1 LLPEEERLGKK
12 EKVHWKQRHPFFL
25 ITFEKTLDKGKKR
38 RSREIAPLTKVECG
52 MRPLPK
58 CSTAFHHFTST
69 IPKAKYQN
77 SVTTMMLKVR
87 FICLSN
93 QIEKPTRGKTESH
106 RRIDDLY
113 MLG

>member
-1 LLPEEERLGKK
+1 
-12 EKVHWKQRHPFFL
+12 
-25 ITFEKTLDKGKKR
+25 
-38 RSREIAPLTKVECG
+38 

-77 SVTTMMLKVR
+77 SVTMMLKVR

-106 RRIDDLY
+106 
-113 MLG
+113 